1 MAAARRRYKTVD
13 FAVLIRYIRTMR
25 TFEYRLYPNKEQSC
39 LLMACLTESRKLYN
53 EMLEITKA
61 QYAEAG
67 TFPTK
72 YDLTAQFKGR
82 GGEHVPATT
91 VQMLA
96 DRLTKSLKRFL
107 AARELGIPDVGFPR
121 FKKPNRWHSLQ
132 LRQYGTSRDVWLD
145 ADNKHLHVPAKIG
158 KFLKIKLHRPI
169 EGTPKTVHLV
179 HRADG
184 HWYAL
189 IVCETE
195 PHTEHLPS
203 ACAHPDIGIDVGLK
217 SFLTDSE
224 GDTVENP
231 RFYRTSQKTLRR
243 KQRQICRRKKGS
255 NRRRKAARST
265 AQTHL
270 KIARQRRDFHYKMAK
285 QYAERYHV
293 IAVEKLSILNMVQ
306 NHSLAKSILDA
317 SWGAFLDILSEK
329 AGRAGH
335 TVIRVNPR
343 FTSQKCHTC
352 GEIVQKS
359 LSVRTH
365 ICPFCGSIA
374 DRDVNAAQNIL
385 KLARPGHG
393 LQEPTYTVG

>member
-1 MAAARRRYKTVD
+1 M
-13 FAVLIRYIRTMR
+13 LI
-25 TFEYRLYPNKEQSC
+25 QC
-39 LLMACLTESRKLYN
+39 LKESRLLYN
-53 EMLEITKA
+53 EMLETIKV
-61 QYAEAG
+61 QYEQKG
-67 TFPTK
+67 TFPSK
-72 YDLTAQFKGR
+72 YDLTAAFKGR
-82 GGEHVPATT
+82 GGESVPATT

-96 DRLTKSLKRFL
+96 DRLSKALKRFL
-107 AARELGIPDVGFPR
+107 AAKELGLADVGFPR
-121 FKKPNRWHSLQ
+121 FKPPNRWHSIQ

-158 KFLKIKLHRPI
+158 KALKIKLHRPI

-189 IVCETE
+189 IVCETHVQ
-195 PHTEHLPS
+195 PEHSPLT
-203 ACAHPDIGIDVGLK
+203 CTHPAIGIDVGLK

-224 GDTVENP
+224 GNTVENP

-243 KQRQICRRKKGS
+243 KKGS
-255 NRRRKAARST
+255 HRRRKAARST

-270 KIARQRRDFHYKMAK
+270 KIARQRRDYHYKTAK
-285 QYAERYHV
+285 RYAEHYQV

-317 SWGAFLDILSEK
+317 SWGAFLEILEDK
-329 AGRAGH
+329 AARAGH
-335 TVIRVNPR
+335 QVIRVNPR
-343 FTSQKCHTC
+343 FTSQKCHQC
-352 GEIVQKS
+352 GEMVQKS

-365 ICPFCGSIA
+365 MCPFCGYIT

-385 KLARPGHG
+385 EAARPGHG
-393 LQEPTYTVG
+393 LQESTYTEGCSVS